1 MRFLTGVFLCF
12 ITTQVIHGQI
22 ERLDSILFAT
32 AKIQLKEDIYGKL
45 DKQLPT
51 FEFFSHAG

>member
-1 MRFLTGVFLCF
+1 MRFITSVFLCF

-32 AKIQLKEDIYGKL
+32 AKIQLTEDNYDKL
-45 DKQLPT
+45 DKQLPI
-51 FEFFSHAG
+51 FFSLSIAA